1 VISCCSICVRPN
13 ERDRN
18 AGKNDERIRAVAG
31 GRGALSCTDAE
42 RATLALTN
50 AFTRLSDRA
59 DQPSYSDSPTT
70 R

>member
-18 AGKNDERIRAVAG
+18 AGKRDERMRTVAG
-31 GRGALSCTDAE
+31 GRDALFCTDAE
-42 RATLALTN
+42 CATLALTR

-59 DQPSYSDSPTT
+59 DQPSYSDSPIT